1 MSNYGEKHFGVS
13 VFEYFPWYSYPDSLT
28 EQPKLSRYYT
38 LYRSVI
44 EFNMSSVWH
53 GDVSYLLTGGGG
65 QFTKESPSFLIDRI
79 EKTLN
84 QKQSVEGWLD
94 VEKLRLITNLGLKS
108 DAEKYIN
115 NLDRLKD
122 FIEVIEDGELDYD
135 REFDIDVDFSTIS
148 SKSLVSEGIVRLTDE
163 EVINYIK
170 KYNGDVDFYTGLKNY
185 LTKNGELTWRQ
196 IQAVKK
202 KPPTGIFNLPDFCLI
217 IRNPKI
223 SRLITPRLSNMG
235 YKIINETIVY

>member
-1 MSNYGEKHFGVS
+1 MSNYGEKHFEVP

-28 EQPKLSRYYT
+28 DQPILSRYYT

-53 GDVSYLLTGGGG
+53 GDVSYLTTGGGTYC
-65 QFTKESPSFLIDRI
+65 TKESPSFLIDRI

-84 QKQSVEGWLD
+84 QKQSVEGLLD

-122 FIEVIEDGELDYD
+122 FIDVIDDAELDYD

-148 SKSLVSEGIVRLTDE
+148 SKSLVSEGIIRLTDE
-163 EVINYIK
+163 DVISYIRS
-170 KYNGDVDFYTGLKNY
+170 YNGNIDFHNSLKGY
-185 LTKNGELTWRQ
+185 LSKNGSLTCRQ
-196 IQAVKK
+196 IEAVKK
-202 KPPTGIFNLPDFCLI
+202 KPPTDIFNLPDFCL
-217 IRNPKI
+217 KI
-223 SRLITPRLSNMG
+223 SSLKVAKLITPRLQNMG
-235 YKIINETIVY
+235 YKIVDFKIVY